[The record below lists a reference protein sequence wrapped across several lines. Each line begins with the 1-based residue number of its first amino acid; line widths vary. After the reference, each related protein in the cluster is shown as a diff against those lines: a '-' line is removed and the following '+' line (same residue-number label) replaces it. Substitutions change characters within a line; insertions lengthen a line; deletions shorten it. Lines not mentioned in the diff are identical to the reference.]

1 MYYYHVLAGSKHIDL
16 VAADNE
22 EQAVALVLRLW
33 GNSLKY
39 SNSKV
44 YQAVRA

>member
-1 MYYYHVLAGSKHIDL
+1 MYYFHVLAGSKHIDL
-16 VAADNE
+16 VAALNE